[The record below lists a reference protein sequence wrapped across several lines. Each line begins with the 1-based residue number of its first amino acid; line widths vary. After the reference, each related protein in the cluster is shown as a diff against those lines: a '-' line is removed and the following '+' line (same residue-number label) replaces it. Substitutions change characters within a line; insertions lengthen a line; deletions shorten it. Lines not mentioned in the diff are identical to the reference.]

1 MTRTRQET
9 LGMRWNKGVLTVE
22 DGWCS
27 LTWGKLKQQ
36 NDRLPNLP
44 RGGGPRQASGFGA
57 AARLTRPITS
67 DKWVLC

>member
-36 NDRLPNLP
+36 NDRLPNLLE
-44 RGGGPRQASGFGA
+44 A
-57 AARLTRPITS
+57 AARVKHPALEPPPA
-67 DKWVLC
+67 